1 MRTDL
6 GSLPW
11 QVSGFW
17 HNGARFRGDA
27 PLLGPFSA
35 TVPGAVQRDLERAGV
50 LADLNVAFHSRDAEW
65 VEHRDWVYRTR
76 FRLPEGGSSRQFL
89 HFAGLD
95 YSGEVSLNGKVLGAF
110 AGMFRP
116 VTFEITGVLAPPG
129 AENVLLVAFEPPP
142 EVEGQIGYSSKIA
155 TLKSR
160 FNYQWDWC
168 PRIVPVGIWDDVQ
181 LQETGPVALL
191 QPSVVADWLSGE
203 GELRCRIFLDGPG
216 KEDCRVAVTVLGAED
231 GDGGDQVLWS
241 GEARRDESTA
251 LPLAYVGADVET
263 RGLRARIPGVR
274 SWWPT
279 GMGDQPLYRVRLAVF
294 DAGGS
299 VSDERT
305 MTVGFRNISFV
316 PNPDAP
322 TSALPYT
329 CLCNGQRVFLQGIN
343 WVPPSPLYGTVRQQD
358 YRPLLERFRR
368 MGCTVL
374 RVWGG
379 AVLEKEAFYDLCDEF
394 GLLVWQELFQSSSG
408 LDNTP
413 PSDPALVDKLAE
425 AASHAIVRRQ
435 HHPSL
440 MAWCGGNELTT
451 PDGVPVTAEHPNIAR
466 LKAVVTAE
474 DPGRAFFPS
483 SPSGPRFGA
492 RAEDFGQG
500 LHHDVHGPWVYLG
513 HPLHYTYFNADDA
526 LLRSEIGAPG
536 ASRLEVLRR
545 VAGLPEDGEAARHSL
560 ALPLWPPNR
569 ANPLWVHHGDWWIQW
584 EELNRLFGPWLE
596 DVPELESYVAC
607 SRYLQAETLR
617 TCVDSVR
624 RREPVASGVLIWMGN
639 EPYANTANTS
649 LLEYDGEPKPAYG
662 TLRRC
667 FAPAR
672 LSCRYDRVAHAVGDL
687 FQGAVFLHVR
697 PPVTQPGGSAVAEL
711 LDLTGRVLGR
721 ETFQIPVAPGP
732 SCEVGSVTWRVEPV
746 PHEVFLLRLS
756 AGETLDQEVY
766 TFTVTNGPAF
776 APLRWLPRPDLRVER
791 GLEGDPSIVL
801 VRNLGAVAALGVHLH
816 AVSWDVAPNDFVL
829 FPGEERLVHLERLR
843 LGMPLSLKLEALGL
857 GTVPVG
863 NL

>member
-50 LADLNVAFHSRDAEW
+50 LADLNVAFRSRDAEW
-65 VEHRDWVYRTR
+65 VEHRDWVYRTC
-76 FRLPEGGSSRQFL
+76 FRLPERGRSRQFL
-89 HFAGLD
+89 HFNGLD
-95 YSGEVSLNGKVLGAF
+95 YSGEISLNGKVLGAF

-116 VTFEITGVLAPPG
+116 VTVEITGMLASAG
-129 AENVLLVAFEPPP
+129 TDNVLLVAFEPPP

-181 LQETGPVALL
+181 LLETGPVALL
-191 QPSVVADWLSGE
+191 QPSVIADWLSGE

-216 KEDCRVAVTVLGAED
+216 KENCGVTVTVLGPEG
-231 GDGGDQVLWS
+231 GDSGDQVVWR
-241 GEARRDESTA
+241 GEARRDELTA
-251 LPLAYVGADVET
+251 LPLAYAGADVEA
-263 RGLRARIPGVR
+263 RALRARIPGVR
-274 SWWPT
+274 PWWPN
-279 GMGDQPLYRVRLAVF
+279 GMGDQPLYRVRLTVF
-294 DAGGS
+294 DIDGCL
-299 VSDERT
+299 SDERT
-305 MTVGFRNISFV
+305 LTVGFRNVSFV
-316 PNPDAP
+316 ANPDAP

-329 CLCNGQRVFLQGIN
+329 CMCNGKRVFLQGVN
-343 WVPPSPLYGTVRQQD
+343 WVPPSPLYGTVLAQD

-368 MGCTVL
+368 LGCTIL

-379 AVLEKEAFYDLCDEF
+379 AILEKEAFYDICDEF
-394 GLLVWQELFQSSSG
+394 GLFVWQELFQSSSG

-413 PSDPALVDKLAE
+413 PGDPALLAKLADIV
-425 AASHAIVRRQ
+425 SHSILRRQ
-435 HHPSL
+435 HHASL
-440 MAWCGGNELTT
+440 MAWCGGNELTM
-451 PDGVPVTAEHPNIAR
+451 PDGIPVTAEHPNIGR
-466 LKAVVTAE
+466 LKEVVMAE

-492 RAEDFGQG
+492 RSEDFGQG
-500 LHHDVHGPWVYLG
+500 LHHDVHGPWTYLG

-526 LLRSEIGAPG
+526 LFRSEVGAPG

-545 VAGLPEDGEAARHSL
+545 VACVPEDADVARHNP

-584 EELNRLFGPWLE
+584 EELNRLFGPWRE
-596 DVPELESYVAC
+596 DVPELESYVTC
-607 SRYLQAETLR
+607 SRYLQAEALR
-617 TCVDSVR
+617 ACVDSVR
-624 RREPVASGVLIWMGN
+624 RREPVASGVLVWMGN
-639 EPYANTANTS
+639 EPYANIANTS

-672 LSCRYDRVAHAVGDL
+672 LSCRYDRVAHKTGDL
-687 FQGAVFLHVR
+687 FQSKVFFHVR
-697 PPVTQPGGSAVAEL
+697 SPVTRPKGSAVAEL
-711 LDLTGRVLGR
+711 LDLKGRILER
-721 ETFQIPVAPGP
+721 EAFHIPSAAGP
-732 SCEVGSVTWRVEPV
+732 SCEVGSVTWQVESV
-746 PHEVFLLRLS
+746 PHDVFLLRLS
-756 AGETLDQEVY
+756 AGGTLDQEVY
-766 TFTVTNGPAF
+766 AFTVTKGPAF
-776 APLRWLPRPDLRVER
+776 APLRWLPRPDLRVVGR
-791 GLEGDPSIVL
+791 DGDSSTVL
-801 VRNLGAVAALGVHLH
+801 VRNVGAVAALGVHLYS
-816 AVSWDVAPNDFVL
+816 AGWDVAPNDFVL
-829 FPGEERLVHLERLR
+829 FPREERLVHLEPLR
-843 LGMPLSLKLEALGL
+843 LEVPLSLKLEALGL
-857 GTVPVG
+857 GTVSVD